1 LGRAVTIALWR
12 ANNKPPVELVVANL
26 ERMGLGNPQQ
36 DKNLMKE
43 HLSERQYC

>member
-1 LGRAVTIALWR
+1 
-12 ANNKPPVELVVANL
+12 
-26 ERMGLGNPQQ
+26 MGLGNPQQ